1 MSLEI
6 IRHRIQQGF
15 HCEGLILEDVF
26 PQRGK
31 AIGYRA

>member
-6 IRHRIQQGF
+6 IRHRF
-15 HCEGLILEDVF
+15 HREGLILEDVF
-26 PQRGK
+26 PQSGK